1 MIPYR
6 LSCTISWVSWQ
17 ERGQVSQK
25 QKHGGQEGVG
35 GSGGKAIGMEAVWNE
50 DGGMIGVSGGESGF
64 REQDCGGTWY
74 ENGGGIGRVYVASG
88 GQGFGEQNGSGG
100 HGMIGV
106 SGGVTGFRGGTVVA
120 CGMKMEVVSV
130 VRKQGVE
137 VRAVEDRMEVVVV
150 T

>member
-1 MIPYR
+1 M
-6 LSCTISWVSWQ
+6 
-17 ERGQVSQK
+17 
-25 QKHGGQEGVG
+25 
-35 GSGGKAIGMEAVWNE
+35 
-50 DGGMIGVSGGESGF
+50 
-64 REQDCGGTWY
+64 
-74 ENGGGIGRVYVASG
+74 YVASG
-88 GQGFGEQNGSGG
+88 GQGFGGQNGSGG